1 MVCRAANGLKVLR
14 QSPWD
19 KMIYTYNVILSRS
32 VYSLISPFI
41 MELSGLFCVVESVSV
56 EKEECR
62 SQSGGVAKFSDA

>member
-1 MVCRAANGLKVLR
+1 
-14 QSPWD
+14 
-19 KMIYTYNVILSRS
+19 MIYTYNVILSRS